1 MQFGAVMAY
10 SGRVGKI
17 LSVWVLF
24 LIFISL
30 FFLGGGGG
38 LNTEM
43 CKCSVFFVGAFFFQL
58 FIIFKPRAA

>member
-10 SGRVGKI
+10 NGRVGKI

-24 LIFISL
+24 LIFILS
-30 FFLGGGGG
+30 FFGGGGGGG

-43 CKCSVFFVGAFFFQL
+43 CKCSLYFLWVLFFFHYLL
-58 FIIFKPRAA
+58 F